1 MFRSCDFALSNCII
15 MLFASVVV
23 SMEINRR
30 HHFQSNLSVFT
41 TLSAEKHTG
50 WIFPFEKASK
60 QA

>member
-1 MFRSCDFALSNCII
+1 